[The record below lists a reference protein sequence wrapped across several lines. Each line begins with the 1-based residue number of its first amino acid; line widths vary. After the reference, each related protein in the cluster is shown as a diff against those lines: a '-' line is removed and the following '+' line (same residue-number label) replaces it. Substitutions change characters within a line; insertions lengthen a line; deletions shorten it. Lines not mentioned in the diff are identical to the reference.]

1 MKYQKKISKSFI
13 KVWEDFYINYMTM
26 FNILEPEYKKY
37 KENKKKKLDKKLKS
51 NKFSGNIDSEP
62 LLADQPAENNINVKS
77 SNSVKQKFQE
87 QFMLELKKVDYF
99 YNQNINKVIR
109 PKIKEI
115 KDQLKHANLTGE
127 FKMNADVFEMAL
139 KETYKLISLT
149 RKFIETNLEIKDKLL
164 RKYKKYFGIETC
176 NFYSRKKV
184 ENSQI
189 IIEDEKENEEFD
201 DEIEN
206 VINEYINY
214 QSSIGSYGDTL
225 KSLERGKIW
234 FKN

>member
-51 NKFSGNIDSEP
+51 HKFSGNIDSEP

-149 RKFIETNLEIKDKLL
+149 RKFIETNLE
-164 RKYKKYFGIETC
+164 Y
-176 NFYSRKKV
+176 
-184 ENSQI
+184 
-189 IIEDEKENEEFD
+189 
-201 DEIEN
+201 
-206 VINEYINY
+206 
-214 QSSIGSYGDTL
+214 
-225 KSLERGKIW
+225 
-234 FKN
+234 